1 MNSAV
6 LHPQPETAPEIL
18 RLDDVRVR
26 FPVSNDWLNR
36 AVAKAPWPS
45 C

>member
-26 FPVSNDWLNR
+26 FPVSNDWLAVR
-36 AVAKAPWPS
+36 AATPMP
-45 C
+45 